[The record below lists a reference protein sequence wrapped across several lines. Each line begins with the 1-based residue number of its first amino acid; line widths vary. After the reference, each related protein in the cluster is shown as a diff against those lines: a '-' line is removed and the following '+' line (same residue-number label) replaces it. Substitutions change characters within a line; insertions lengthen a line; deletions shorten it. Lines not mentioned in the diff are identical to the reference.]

1 MARPDMGGPKTG
13 GFGGGPRGGG
23 YGGGGGG
30 GGGYGGG
37 GGGGGYGGGGGGGG
51 GGYGGGRGGD
61 RDRGDRDDRGG
72 EEGGR
77 RGFGRRKVC
86 RFCADK
92 ALKVDYKDQGQMKYF
107 LTERG
112 KIIPRR
118 ISGNCAKH
126 QREVATA
133 IKRGRMLAILPYTV
147 GQM

>member
-1 MARPDMGGPKTG
+1 MARPDMGGSKMG
-13 GFGGGPRGGG
+13 NGSFGGPRSGGF
-23 YGGGGGG
+23 GGGGGG
-30 GGGYGGG
+30 GF
-37 GGGGGYGGGGGGGG
+37 
-51 GGYGGGRGGD
+51 GRGGD
-61 RDRGDRDDRGG
+61 RGDRGDRDG
-72 EEGGR
+72 EEGGGR

-133 IKRGRMLAILPYTV
+133 VKRGRMLAILPYTV

>member
-1 MARPDMGGPKTG
+1 MARPDMGGPKSSGGFGGPRSGG
-13 GFGGGPRGGG
+13 GFGGGGF
-23 YGGGGGG
+23 GGGGGG
-30 GGGYGGG
+30 GFGPRG
-37 GGGGGYGGGGGGGG
+37 
-51 GGYGGGRGGD
+51 GGD
-61 RDRGDRDDRGG
+61 RGDRGDRDDRGG
-72 EEGGR
+72 DEGGGR

-92 ALKVDYKDQGQMKYF
+92 TLKVDYKDQSQMKYF

-133 IKRGRMLAILPYTV
+133 VKRGRMLAILPYTV
-147 GQM
+147 GGM